1 MGVQAPGETE
11 GAEGDSGTMQVLC
24 IRPRLDFGVWMIQSA
39 LGFFKI
45 PFFFSSFHHAHTG
58 QDASLLHCLCVWI
71 ITSLD
76 ASATSEVMGHMDGVA
91 ESHEWGLPDLAL
103 LWQWLLKKQK
113 ARILLH
119 GFQLFLEVS
128 WPGSLAQ
135 PSEAHGRGHSLGGR
149 GGRFHGVL
157 GREG

>member
-1 MGVQAPGETE
+1 M
-11 GAEGDSGTMQVLC
+11 DYS
-24 IRPRLDFGVWMIQSA
+24 IR
-39 LGFFKI
+39 FFKI
-45 PFFFSSFHHAHTG
+45 PFFFSSFRHAHTG

-76 ASATSEVMGHMDGVA
+76 ASATSEVMGHMDGMA

-103 LWQWLLKKQK
+103 LWQWLLKRQK

-135 PSEAHGRGHSLGGR
+135 PSEAHMAGATEAHVSRGWGQISWSAGEGGMRKSQNPGLGG
-149 GGRFHGVL
+149 GPETGFVL
-157 GREG
+157 CARI